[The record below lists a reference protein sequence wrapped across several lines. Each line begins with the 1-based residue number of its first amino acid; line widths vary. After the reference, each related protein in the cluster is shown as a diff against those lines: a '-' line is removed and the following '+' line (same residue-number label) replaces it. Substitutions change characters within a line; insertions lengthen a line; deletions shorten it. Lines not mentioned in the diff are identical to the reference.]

1 MLLQN
6 LCFGQYT
13 FSLEK
18 YNSGIKIL
26 DFEIVDV
33 KFETK
38 NNYFGDVFVA
48 NLKKEKIGLKENI
61 EKSIF
66 QYYKKYNSNKN
77 AKVKVMIL
85 VKNLMLVENSN
96 ASKNIDGKISYDFEA
111 YFVNEKDSSK
121 FCNSRNSAKYTR
133 TSQTSMLPNVEKQFI
148 SVLDGGLNFIIK
160 YVSNSKSKMEAF
172 ATHSKV
178 IIKPLYSKPSV
189 DTVYYQQRK
198 VNWNDFQ
205 GPFRASE
212 KYGAAIFSSFG
223 YDSKIYVENYTI
235 YTEITPKVFTDKNM
249 SWAKPEVKNSYSLN
263 HEQLHF
269 DICFL
274 NSLRFLKKIKTFDK
288 EPTQDDL
295 ISRIKYEYLEFYR
308 ATHNMQE
315 QYDSETNHSII
326 KDKQIAWQIKIE
338 EALKEI
344 KKEAI
349 FEN

>member
-1 MLLQN
+1 MLQN
-6 LCFGQYT
+6 WCFGQYS

-18 YNSGIKIL
+18 YNSSIKII
-26 DFEIVDV
+26 DFEVVGV

-38 NNYFGDVFVA
+38 NSYFGEIHDSNF
-48 NLKKEKIGLKENI
+48 KKIKFGIKGNVENG
-61 EKSIF
+61 IF

-77 AKVKVMIL
+77 AKVKVLIL
-85 VKNLMLVENSN
+85 VKNLVLSENLN
-96 ASKNIDGKISYDFEA
+96 ASRNIDGKISYDFAA
-111 YFVNEKDSSK
+111 YFVNENDTTK

-133 TSQTSMLPNVEKQFI
+133 TNQTSMLPNVEKQVI
-148 SVLDGGLNFIIK
+148 GVLDGGLNFVIK
-160 YVSNSKSKMEAF
+160 YISNSKPRLEAF
-172 ATHSKV
+172 AKQSKV
-178 IIKPLYSKPSV
+178 IIKPLYSKTSP

-198 VNWNDFQ
+198 VNWGDFQ
-205 GPFRASE
+205 GPFRATE

-223 YDSKIYVENYTI
+223 YESKVYVEDFTI
-235 YTEITPKVFTDKNM
+235 FTEITPKVFTDKNM
-249 SWAKPEVKNSYSLN
+249 SWAKPEIKNSYSLN

-274 NSLRFLKKIKTFDK
+274 NALRFLKKIKTFEN

-315 QYDSETNHSII
+315 QYDAETNHSII
-326 KDKQIAWQIKIE
+326 KDQQKAWQIKIE

-349 FEN
+349 FEH